1 MANFNAQ
8 PTSTTIIELTEY
20 GYTHLETIGTAPVT
34 IYFEDTNKGVL
45 KLIVDVTSQAAT
57 YNYQLDT
64 CWRTQEEVLVLS
76 AVTDLASLDA
86 LLIPAY
92 GITDPTLIKI
102 EALTDISNRIVLIP
116 TGAPYYT
123 TTIFNEPISPFTAHF
138 VSEQPSPYRNR
149 DLIWVPVTFNGATWE
164 LTHNSAIIVNTS
176 YVVNNALGDYI
187 IVLPEDCPCP

>member
-8 PTSTTIIELTEY
+8 PTSTTIIELAEY

-57 YNYQLDT
+57 YNYRLDA

-86 LLIPAY
+86 LLIPIY
-92 GITDPTLIKI
+92 SITDPTLIKI
-102 EALTDISNRIVLIP
+102 EALTAISNRTVLVP
-116 TGAPYYT
+116 GLAPYYT
-123 TTIFNEPISPFTAHF
+123 ALFFTEPVTTFITHL
-138 VSEQPSPYRNR
+138 VSEEPSPYRNR
-149 DLIWVPVTFNGATWE
+149 DLIWVPVTFNMGNWE
-164 LTHNSAIIVNTS
+164 LTHNSAVIVNTS
-176 YVVNNALGDYI
+176 DVVNATLGDYI
-187 IVLPEDCPCP
+187 VVLPEDCPCP